1 MGSVVRVWR
10 GPTDP
15 RAAFQVAKTAVL
27 SLVPVGIPFLI
38 FFFWLKLRGHPLHH
52 QSITSALTPRP
63 ADNTSL
69 AAALKV
75 LCWLIVRRQTGWLG
89 RWLKLYRIR
98 YEAGPEV
105 SDRYLAQHLRDLA
118 AFVEDLNSIPSL
130 FKI

>member
-1 MGSVVRVWR
+1 MSGEGCLPGAQNCCPVPCASGDSFFDIFFLAEVKEPSV
-10 GPTDP
+10 
-15 RAAFQVAKTAVL
+15 AASGNYL
-27 SLVPVGIPFLI
+27 CLVPRL
-38 FFFWLKLRGHPLHH
+38 
-52 QSITSALTPRP
+52 

-69 AAALKV
+69 AAALKA
-75 LCWLIVRRQTGWLG
+75 LCWLIVRRQTGCLG

-118 AFVEDLNSIPSL
+118 AFAEDLDSIRSL